1 MSRKTNYFAAL
12 TLALFCTFVIGC
24 SSNDKTKVTDSPS
37 SGIIN
42 ISVDESFKPVIEEHI
57 KVYEASYP
65 NAQIIAHYKPEAECF
80 KDLLRDSSTRMIIV
94 TRGLND
100 REERYFLD
108 SLNYVPVWNDVASDA
123 IAVVVNRKSTDTIFT
138 MDRLRKQ
145 LAGQLNIVDSAKK
158 QFKEVPGT
166 VSFASTSNDKYAV
179 LMNGYYEA
187 RKETI
192 VFDGLSATSTVRFA
206 VDSIL
211 HGQQFDTSVVKA
223 VKTSQEVLEYVA
235 SNENAIGFI
244 GISWIG
250 NPEDTAQ
257 VNMLKKVKMA
267 YVQCDRCADS
277 PYVKPTQSG
286 ILSER
291 YPLVR
296 GLYYI
301 VKENY
306 FGLGSGFA
314 NFLQYERGQLIFKR
328 AYLGP
333 RMGFVIRD
341 VRINEK
347 LKKD

>member
-1 MSRKTNYFAAL
+1 MSRKINFVQVVVLAICFA
-12 TLALFCTFVIGC
+12 FVSGCTSG
-24 SSNDKTKVTDSPS
+24 DKTKVTDSPS

-57 KVYEASYP
+57 KVYEGSYP

-80 KDLLRDSSTRMIIV
+80 KDLLRDSGTRMIIV
-94 TRGLND
+94 TRGLNFQ
-100 REERYFLD
+100 EERFFID
-108 SLNYVPVWNDVASDA
+108 SLNYNPVWNSVASDA
-123 IAVVVNRKSTDTIFT
+123 ITIVVNHNSKDTVFT
-138 MDRLRKQ
+138 MERLKKQ
-145 LAGQLNIVDSAKK
+145 LTGGFGK
-158 QFKEVPGT
+158 
-166 VSFASTSNDKYAV
+166 
-179 LMNGYYEA
+179 
-187 RKETI
+187 KETI
-192 VFDGLSATSTVRFA
+192 VFDGLTATSTVRFA
-206 VDSIL
+206 IDSIL

-223 VKTSQEVLEYVA
+223 VKTSRDVLDYVA
-235 SNENAIGFI
+235 ANENAIGFV

-250 NPEDTAQ
+250 NPEDTSQ

-277 PYVKPTQSG
+277 PYVKPTQLG
-286 ILSER
+286 ILSDR

-306 FGLGSGFA
+306 LGLGSGFA
-314 NFLQYERGQLIFKR
+314 NFLQYERGQLIFRR

-333 RMGFVIRD
+333 RMGFTIRD